1 MNRADAI
8 KLTQKTNTGGH
19 QRIFLLALLGLLFL
33 RIPFVAGM
41 RFFNIEWEWT
51 LTIFDTGTYLLT
63 TFLIWWEVDRLA
75 EYHVDSVAIS
85 IIIFF
90 KPIQTLIARYMGTDP
105 LLTFPS
111 IPSLLIWFIAILFAV
126 GMWSQRSKI
135 KSADKRWF
143 LIGMLAGL
151 LTALLISFPMSFQ
164 IPEEELLYGLSNP
177 DAARHIWLG
186 MLISFPQQLG
196 FAAVMEE
203 PLFRGFLWGYLRR
216 LQWREVWIWL
226 FQAGLFMFSHIYY
239 LTRTLPISFWLLVP
253 FGALVLGWLAWRSR
267 TIATSM
273 AAHAMVN
280 ATGRAFGYLVA
291 LWRLG

>member
-1 MNRADAI
+1 M
-8 KLTQKTNTGGH
+8 KLFHANDKSRH
-19 QRIFLLALLGLLFL
+19 HKIFLLALLGLLFL
-33 RIPFVAGM
+33 RIPFIAGM
-41 RFFNIEWEWT
+41 RFFNVEWDWT
-51 LTIFDTGTYLLT
+51 LTVFDIGTYLLT

-75 EYHVDSVAIS
+75 EYHLDGVAIS

-90 KPIQTLIARYMGTDP
+90 KPIQTLIARWIGTDP
-105 LLTFPS
+105 LLMFPS
-111 IPSLLIWFIAILFAV
+111 VSSLLIWLIAILFAF

-135 KSADKRWF
+135 KSAGKHWF

-164 IPEEELLYGLSNP
+164 IPEEELLYGLTNP
-177 DAARHIWLG
+177 DAAKHIWLG
-186 MLISFPQQLG
+186 MLIGFPQQLG
-196 FAAVMEE
+196 FAAIMEE

-239 LTRTLPISFWLLVP
+239 LTGTLPISFWILVP

-267 TIATSM
+267 TITTSM

-280 ATGRAFGYLVA
+280 ATGRAFGYWVA
-291 LWRLG
+291 LLRLG